1 MRRSKSNPAKYAK
14 GYRKISQRRMTSY
27 GDNHEEEEI
36 KRLREMLR
44 TSSEH
49 LSQYCTDFDNGG
61 GRSNGDG
68 SKGAEND
75 NINDNDNHSGSD
87 KLGKKR
93 NQNQKD
99 GMDLT
104 MEEDHGSSAAG
115 GEDSD
120 KDTPKY
126 ITDET
131 ELMLPSRKRKM
142 KEKPIITLTP
152 EEIKAA
158 KNKHKSMQRKLQQ
171 IEERHDKKKRR
182 TELYKTLAEHAVSEM
197 EMKMLK
203 KSSELGK
210 KLSKKE
216 MLKNILQKE
225 RAGIA
230 LVDEEKDLLYVK
242 RGDSSDEVKTDVNS
256 TECSSPPS
264 PTDTSSQIAGSSLK
278 DGEVQPLSF
287 PSSGRKKKKTNKKK
301 KKAVTSVEE
310 EDQECLKEE
319 TTKKNIEHIEM
330 DVDCDDT
337 NDYSEP
343 ENDNNDDNTASKPK
357 ETDQQQQKSLSFAE
371 QMMAGLTTLKTK
383 TINDKKEE
391 DKRIAEKEAAR
402 LEKERKDEEKARK
415 KRSKYIPSNP
425 TIVKT
430 AAAMDLKPKQ
440 NANDSNNWRVL
451 PVDRPN
457 EIKEKRYELPV
468 SSMEFEIIDSIRNH
482 SVTILCSETG
492 SGKSTQVP
500 QFLYESGVTL
510 GNAATK
516 GEDDGLLI
524 CVTQPRRVA
533 AISTAKRVCYEMGH
547 STDKGQSIKSSGKRG
562 EGNTVAYQ
570 TKYESAGV
578 GSKTR
583 IKFMTDGILLQEI
596 KSDLLLR
603 KYAVIVL
610 DEAHERNLNTDV
622 LLGLLSAALPLRRKA
637 ALEGSLPPLKIVIMS
652 ATLRVEDFTG
662 NGKLFIEDPPNLVKV
677 PGRTFP
683 VTIHHSK
690 TTELDDYEGVALQKV
705 CKIHRKLPPGGI
717 LVFLTGK
724 QEIVRMVNRLR
735 RRLIPPSE
743 KKTVQSSQAMDVEI
757 SDMDNSQDIDA
768 NLRDM
773 DDDEADGDLYQ
784 KGSDDS
790 LVEDDDD
797 TDDVGEATVTPNQ
810 GDDSDDN
817 VPNKVIILP
826 LYSLLSA
833 KEQAKVFEP
842 IDEDTR
848 LIVVATN
855 IAETSLTIPGI
866 SYVVDTG
873 RQKCRNYHA
882 GTGVAS
888 YDVMWISQ
896 ASADQRAG
904 RAGRTGPG
912 HCYRIFSSSVY
923 ARQLDPFALPEVLTR
938 PLEDVVLAMKA
949 MGISNVGSFP
959 FPTSPDPSQLNA
971 AVKLLAN
978 IGCVDISNIEVDGG
992 DGEITLLG
1000 SAISKLPIG
1009 VRYGKMLLISAQA
1022 NVLDYGIVMVSVLSE
1037 SSPFINA
1044 NNERLNDASE
1054 SSDDD
1059 SLDSLDEVDRNN
1071 ALKQKKQKEKESRRH
1086 RWCHNGGDI
1095 LAGVLAAGA
1104 FSYAGKGAGR
1114 LSESLA
1120 CKRFCEENRLNYVVM
1135 QRIQKMRVHLARLA
1149 HQRLGNATGIAARTG
1164 KILPSMAPP
1173 TTLQESLLK
1182 QAITSGLLDNVARRS
1197 PQGRLGSN
1205 GTNVP
1210 RTAFFS
1216 CRATITEP
1224 LFIDK
1229 KSVIASRDPR
1239 QLPEWICY
1247 DSIIRKTTKNGETI
1261 STMTNVTPIDPNWL
1275 GALADGSNLLTK
1287 GEPMNFPT
1295 PKYDTDKDA
1304 IICSVVT
1311 KYGDQG
1317 WLLPPVQ
1324 VVMSEVIQKGTKQT
1338 SIALGDDPYRW
1349 FARHLLEGKVLE
1361 ELKGLKAMLNDDASI
1376 ITRRKP
1382 VSKVAILVS
1391 SLAEKGIDSASKLI
1405 KHWADEDSKFLFK
1418 CLKSWVKKDDVSA
1431 VKRLWISTVKKRI
1444 E

>member
-27 GDNHEEEEI
+27 GDNEEEEI
-36 KRLREMLR
+36 QRLREMLR

-49 LSQYCTDFDNGG
+49 LSQVVGDDIDCG
-61 GRSNGDG
+61 GDG
-68 SKGAEND
+68 NKNND
-75 NINDNDNHSGSD
+75 IHGGKIQETEKILDKQRNPKEEMKFTAAGDDLGDNHGDGD
-87 KLGKKR
+87 KCTMV
-93 NQNQKD
+93 D
-99 GMDLT
+99 MDT
-104 MEEDHGSSAAG
+104 NED
-115 GEDSD
+115 D
-120 KDTPKY
+120 DTIRY

-131 ELMLPSRKRKM
+131 ELVLPSRKRKT
-142 KEKPIITLTP
+142 KGDAKSKAIIITP

-158 KNKHKSMQRKLQQ
+158 KNKHKAMQRKLQQ
-171 IEERHDKKKRR
+171 IEARHEKKKRR
-182 TELYKTLAEHAVSEM
+182 TELYKKLSDHAVSDVEM
-197 EMKMLK
+197 TLLK

-210 KLSKKE
+210 KLSKRE

-225 RAGIA
+225 RAGIV
-230 LVDEEKDLLYVK
+230 LMDEEKDLLYVE
-242 RGDSSDEVKTDVNS
+242 RGEEDNENYASAQDTNVSPVT
-256 TECSSPPS
+256 TE
-264 PTDTSSQIAGSSLK
+264 SLSK
-278 DGEVQPLSF
+278 DGEVQPLAF
-287 PSSGRKKKKTNKKK
+287 PSSKRKKKKSNKKK
-301 KKAVTSVEE
+301 MTKGQVEDDE
-310 EDQECLKEE
+310 VCIKEDSK
-319 TTKKNIEHIEM
+319 KKNSDHM
-330 DVDCDDT
+330 DIDRNNISDSPKV
-337 NDYSEP
+337 EP
-343 ENDNNDDNTASKPK
+343 DDNKRGKQENSIKSISEQKP
-357 ETDQQQQKSLSFAE
+357 LSFAE
-371 QMMAGLTTLKTK
+371 QMMAGLSTLKTK
-383 TINDKKEE
+383 AINDKKEV
-391 DKRIAEKEAAR
+391 DKRLAEEEAAR
-402 LEKERKDEEKARK
+402 LEKERKEEEARK
-415 KRSKYIPSNP
+415 KKSKYVPSNP
-425 TIVKT
+425 IVVKT
-430 AAAMDLKPKQ
+430 AAAMGLKPKEKG
-440 NANDSNNWRVL
+440 NNKNSLRVQ
-451 PVDRPN
+451 PVDRPS

-468 SSMEFEIIDSIRNH
+468 SSMEFEIIDSVRNN

-500 QFLYESGVTL
+500 QFLYESGFTL
-510 GNAATK
+510 GYAAAQ
-516 GEDDGLLI
+516 GEDDGLMI

-547 STDKGQSIKSSGKRG
+547 SKDKGQSIKSCGKRG
-562 EGNTVAYQ
+562 EGNMVAYQ
-570 TKYESAGV
+570 TKYESAGI

-622 LLGLLSAALPLRRKA
+622 LLGLLSAALPLRKKA

-652 ATLRVEDFTG
+652 ATLRVEDFTA
-662 NGKLFIEDPPNLVKV
+662 NGKLFIKDPPNLVKV

-690 TTELDDYEGVALQKV
+690 TTELDDYEGAALQKV

-724 QEIVRMVNRLR
+724 QEIIRMVNRLR
-735 RRLIPPSE
+735 RRLMPSGE
-743 KKTVQSSQAMDVEI
+743 KKTAHSLESMDVDINE
-757 SDMDNSQDIDA
+757 MDDGEGLDS

-784 KGSDDS
+784 KGSDDT
-790 LVEDDDD
+790 LVEDDGD
-797 TDDVGEATVTPNQ
+797 TDVYEATSNQ
-810 GDDSDDN
+810 TNESDDN
-817 VPNKVIILP
+817 IPKKVVILP

-888 YDVMWISQ
+888 YDIMWISQ

-923 ARQLDPFALPEVLTR
+923 ARHLDPFALPEVLTR

-959 FPTSPDPSQLNA
+959 FPTSPDPNQLSA

-978 IGCVDISNIEVDGG
+978 IGCVDISNVEVDGG

-1022 NVLDYGIVMVSVLSE
+1022 NVLDYGLVMVSVLSE

-1044 NNERLNDASE
+1044 NAEKLNDE
-1054 SSDDD
+1054 SANSDDG

-1071 ALKQKKQKEKESRRH
+1071 DLKQKKQKERESRRH
-1086 RWCHNGGDI
+1086 RWCHSGGDI
-1095 LAGVLAAGA
+1095 LAGILAAGA
-1104 FSYAGKGAGR
+1104 FSYAGKGAGG

-1120 CKRFCEENRLNYVVM
+1120 CKRFCEENSLNYVVM

-1149 HQRLGNATGIAARTG
+1149 QQRLGNATGIAARTG

-1173 TTLQESLLK
+1173 TVLQESLLK
-1182 QAITSGLLDNVARRS
+1182 QAIASGLLDNVARRS

-1205 GTNVP
+1205 GINVP
-1210 RTAFFS
+1210 RTAYFS

-1229 KSVIASRDPR
+1229 KSVLFSRDPR

-1261 STMTNVTPIDPNWL
+1261 STMTNITPIDPSWL
-1275 GALADGSNLLTK
+1275 GELANGSNLLFK
-1287 GEPMNFPT
+1287 GEPIEFPT
-1295 PKYDTDKDA
+1295 PSYDSDKDA
-1304 IICSVVT
+1304 IMCSVVT

-1324 VVMSEVIQKGTKQT
+1324 VVMSEVLRTGTKQS

-1349 FARHLLEGKVLE
+1349 FARYLLEGKVFE
-1361 ELKGLKAMLNDDASI
+1361 ELKDLKTMLNDDPGI

-1382 VSKVAILVS
+1382 LSKVAILVS
-1391 SLAEKGIDSASKLI
+1391 SLSELGIDSASQLI

-1418 CLKSWVKKDDVSA
+1418 SLKSWVKKENVSA
-1431 VKRLWISTVKKRI
+1431 VKRLWITTVKKKI
-1444 E
+1444 NE